1 MEQVILVD
9 ENDVMTGSM
18 EKMEA
23 HQKAV
28 LHRAFSVFVFNSHG
42 QLLMQQRAAR
52 KYHSAGLWTNTCC
65 SHPRPGEDT
74 ASAALRR
81 LQEELGFVTPVIKA
95 FDFIYQSPFDNG
107 LTEYEFDHVFVG
119 YYDGPVNPDPEEV
132 NDYAYWDM
140 EKTETLLQ
148 TSPERFTT
156 WFHIAFPRIAQWWT
170 THKNQY

>member
-9 ENDVMTGSM
+9 ENDAMTGTM

-23 HQKAV
+23 HEKAV
-28 LHRAFSVFVFNSHG
+28 LHRAFSVFIFNNEGH
-42 QLLMQQRAAR
+42 LLMQQRAAR

-81 LQEELGFVTPVIKA
+81 LEEELGFVTPVIKA
-95 FDFIYQSPFDNG
+95 FDFIYQSPFENG

-119 YYDGPVNPDPEEV
+119 HYDGPIKPNPEEV

-156 WFHIAFPRIAQWWT
+156 WFHIAFPRIAQWWN
-170 THKNQY
+170 THKNQH